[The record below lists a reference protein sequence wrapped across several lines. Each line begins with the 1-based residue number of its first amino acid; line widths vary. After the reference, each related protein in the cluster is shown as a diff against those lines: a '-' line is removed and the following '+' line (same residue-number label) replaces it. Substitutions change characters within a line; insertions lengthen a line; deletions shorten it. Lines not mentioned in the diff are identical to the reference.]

1 MKKNNLIASGLSQNE
16 IKEFELHVR
25 HNMKK
30 AYFSALGFVGSH
42 DSAVELSQQAF
53 IRAFRNYKSF
63 EKNKKFF
70 TWYYKILKNLCL
82 NFIRDSK
89 KNVNESFLENEDL
102 ASFKNNPEFLL
113 EQKELQDKVQE
124 AILNLS
130 ESEREIIILK
140 EFQNISYKEISDL
153 MGIPIGTVM
162 SKLFYARKRL
172 AEKLQGVL

>member
-1 MKKNNLIASGLSQNE
+1 MKKNNLIASDLSQNE
-16 IKEFELHVR
+16 VKEFELHVR

-53 IRAFRNYKSF
+53 IRAYRNYKAFDKS
-63 EKNKKFF
+63 KRFF
-70 TWYYKILKNLCL
+70 TWYYQILKNLCL

-89 KNVNESFLENEDL
+89 KNVNESFLENGDL
-102 ASFKNNPEFLL
+102 VSFKNNPEFLL
-113 EQKELQDKVQE
+113 EQKELQEKVQKS
-124 AILNLS
+124 ILNLS
-130 ESEREIIILK
+130 ESDREIIILK
-140 EFQNISYKEISDL
+140 EFQNISYKEISEL
-153 MGIPIGTVM
+153 LEIPIGTVM